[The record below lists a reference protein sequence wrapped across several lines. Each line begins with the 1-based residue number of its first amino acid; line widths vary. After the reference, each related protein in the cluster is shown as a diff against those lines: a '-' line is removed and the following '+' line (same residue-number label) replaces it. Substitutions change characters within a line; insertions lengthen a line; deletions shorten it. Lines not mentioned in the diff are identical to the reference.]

1 MSVLLSLLKY
11 VLAHGTRSNGY
22 KLLLAIAAYYVYKYR
37 SHAIGTHRRPDLKE
51 PKGAV
56 PLIGHLPLITLIK
69 LTEIQ
74 EIIEDQY
81 NKHGPVWSISLPGFG
96 RIIEIDSPENIEHV
110 LKTNFPNYG
119 KGQAFVNIVNE
130 FVGKGIFTSEGAE
143 WKYQRQLGNN
153 IFKIKAFSEY
163 TSSVFLVIGK
173 KLLDCLGKAADEGTV
188 IDLQRL
194 FLNFTLDAFGAVSY
208 GESFG
213 SLDNTDQVPFA
224 QAIDDAFDI
233 CFKRAHDPLWKIRE
247 RLSGVNKKAQ
257 HIKQVLRSHAQNIID
272 KRRKEGYHGENKDLL
287 QLHLE
292 AEDEQGNPLTDD
304 FIIDGIITFT
314 IGGRDTTAL
323 ALTWMFYLLLRD
335 SADKNIMNKLVQEVD
350 DVLGGSDPSYE
361 THKKQR
367 YAEACFYEA
376 LRIFPMVPRNLR
388 NCVND
393 DVLPDGTKVYAGEW
407 VTWSTYVMGRSER
420 IWGPDAKEYKP
431 SRWINTEKPSQSK
444 FNSFHAGP
452 RVCLGQQFATV
463 EALTI
468 MGMVLQKFEITLE
481 DPSRVPRYKP
491 SLIFPMA
498 GGLGVRVSRRS
509 GAVVL

>member
-22 KLLLAIAAYYVYKYR
+22 KLILAIAAYYVYKYR

-56 PLIGHLPLITLIK
+56 PLIGHLALVASIK

-96 RIIEIDSPENIEHV
+96 RIIEVDSPENIEHV
-110 LKTNFPNYG
+110 LKTNFLNYA
-119 KGQAFVNIVNE
+119 KGRAFVNIVSV

-143 WKYQRQLGNN
+143 WKFQRQLGNN

-213 SLDNTDQVPFA
+213 CLDNTDQVPFA

-247 RLSGVNKKAQ
+247 RLSGVDKKAQ
-257 HIKQVLRSHAQNIID
+257 HIKQVLRGHAQNIID
-272 KRRKEGYHGENKDLL
+272 KRRKEGYHGEKKDLL

-314 IGGRDTTAL
+314 
-323 ALTWMFYLLLRD
+323 
-335 SADKNIMNKLVQEVD
+335 
-350 DVLGGSDPSYE
+350 
-361 THKKQR
+361 
-367 YAEACFYEA
+367 
-376 LRIFPMVPRNLR
+376 
-388 NCVND
+388 
-393 DVLPDGTKVYAGEW
+393 
-407 VTWSTYVMGRSER
+407 
-420 IWGPDAKEYKP
+420 
-431 SRWINTEKPSQSK
+431 
-444 FNSFHAGP
+444 
-452 RVCLGQQFATV
+452 
-463 EALTI
+463 
-468 MGMVLQKFEITLE
+468 
-481 DPSRVPRYKP
+481 
-491 SLIFPMA
+491 
-498 GGLGVRVSRRS
+498 
-509 GAVVL
+509 